1 MKVVFL
7 GTDEYAA
14 SHLRCLMEKGIDV
27 VLAVSQP
34 DRLKGRGRK
43 LLPTPVKEIALKCGL
58 EVIQPQ
64 KLTKEIAKRLSNFD
78 IGIVVSYGKII
89 PESVFTAPRYGMFN
103 VHPSLLPRWRG
114 AAPIQRA
121 LEAGDAETGVTIF
134 RVEKELDSGPIAL
147 QEKLKIGEYETY
159 GELEK
164 RLINLGCDMLIEFL
178 RLVEDERIDLRPQK
192 GRPIYARK
200 INKDDTMVD
209 FSADAIEVKNKI
221 RAYDPK
227 PGAWALLREERVKL
241 SGVKGVYLDVYE
253 PFGKILKI
261 SREGGV
267 ISCGS
272 GAVLVEKIQF
282 PGKKPVSFQDALNGR
297 LLSEGMSFKNRS
309 L

>member
-14 SHLRCLMEKGIDV
+14 SHLRCLLEKGIDV

-34 DRLKGRGRK
+34 DRPKGRGRK

-78 IGIVVSYGKII
+78 IGIVVSYGKVI
-89 PESVFTAPRYGMFN
+89 PESVFAAPRYGMFN

-121 LEAGDAETGVTIF
+121 LEAGDTEIGVTIF

-178 RLVEDERIDLRPQK
+178 RLVEDERIDLRPQE
-192 GRPIYARK
+192 GRPVYARK
-200 INKDDTMVD
+200 ISKDDTMVD
-209 FSADAIEVKNKI
+209 FSADAIGVKNKI

-241 SGVKGVYLDVYE
+241 FGVKGVYLDVYE

-282 PGKKPVSFQDALNGR
+282 PGRKPVSFQDALNGR
-297 LLSEGMSFKNRS
+297 LLSEGMSFKKKS